1 MARTAISPL
10 LDEIFEGRTFEVYS
24 IAGGSPITKPA
35 TFGETMDALERIVE
49 TSGAGNGVDIREIK

>member
-10 LDEIFEGRTFEVYS
+10 LDEIFEGHTFEVYS
-24 IAGGSPITKPA
+24 IAGDSSLTEPA

-49 TSGAGNGVDIREIK
+49 TCGAGNGVDIREIK